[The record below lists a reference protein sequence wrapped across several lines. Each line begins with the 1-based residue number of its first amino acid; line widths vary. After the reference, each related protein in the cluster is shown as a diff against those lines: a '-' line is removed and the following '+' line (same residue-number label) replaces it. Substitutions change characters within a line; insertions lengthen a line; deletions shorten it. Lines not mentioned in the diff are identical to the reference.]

1 MRDMDLQ
8 KFIQVNNNGQQVGF
22 MKCGNLI
29 IEIYDKEG
37 VIWKLVLLII
47 LLLMFMILM
56 IYIKLLK
63 LKIILLFKIKLLSLN
78 LEKWY

>member
-8 KFIQVNNNGQQVGF
+8 KFIQVNNNRQQVGF

-37 VIWKLVLLII
+37 VIWKLV
-47 LLLMFMILM
+47 
-56 IYIKLLK
+56 Y
-63 LKIILLFKIKLLSLN
+63 
-78 LEKWY
+78 

>member
-47 LLLMFMILM
+47 M